1 MIRLAFSMAGL
12 LLCAN
17 TMATPVCPIE
27 RAHYAY
33 SEGPGSADFKVLSQ
47 VDGFASPVALHL
59 NLSGTRDLWFLF
71 DQGSAR
77 YVSLISVTD
86 PTVPG
91 WSPPDPDGGHR
102 PIRDQKFFAWND
114 DLKIQEAMPQP
125 GSPAP
130 TYILVPDLPETLQY
144 GVSERMAIGAGIF
157 KLNRCDQA
165 SPGTSARHA

>member
-1 MIRLAFSMAGL
+1 MRLAVFMVGL
-12 LLCAN
+12 LLCADLLS
-17 TMATPVCPIE
+17 APACPIE

-33 SEGPGSADFKVLSQ
+33 SAGPGNADFKVLAH
-47 VDGFASPVALHL
+47 VDGFASPMALHL

-86 PTVPG
+86 PTAPG
-91 WSPPDPDGGHR
+91 WSLPDPDGGHR
-102 PIRDQKFFAWND
+102 PIRDQKFFAWGN

-125 GSPAP
+125 GSLAP

-144 GVSERMAIGAGIF
+144 GASERMVIGAGIF
-157 KLNRCDQA
+157 KLNRCDGGL
-165 SPGTSARHA
+165 PGTSKRHS

>member
-17 TMATPVCPIE
+17 PMATPVCPIE

-33 SEGPGSADFKVLSQ
+33 SEGPGSADFKVLSH

-102 PIRDQKFFAWND
+102 PIRDQKFFAWNG

-125 GSPAP
+125 RSRAP
-130 TYILVPDLPETLQY
+130 TFVLVPDLPETLQY
-144 GVSERMAIGAGIF
+144 GVSERMVIGAGIF
-157 KLNRCDQA
+157 KLNHCD
-165 SPGTSARHA
+165 